1 MQPWPLF
8 RLLLIE
14 DVDDIQAIL
23 RFSLEMMAGWQVI
36 VAKST
41 QDWFTAAQD
50 KTPDVILVDVYA
62 KHSHILTHLKHSVFT
77 QDIPVV
83 CLVARDRL
91 SDQLQAKEDGAAAII
106 AKPFDPINLVKTIMG
121 LVESR

>member
-1 MQPWPLF
+1 MQPCPFL

-41 QDWFTAAQD
+41 QDWLTAAQD
-50 KTPDVILVDVYA
+50 RAPDVILVDVYA
-62 KHSHILTHLKHSVFT
+62 KRSDILIHLKRSFFT

-83 CLVARDRL
+83 CLVSRDRL

-106 AKPFDPINLVKTIMG
+106 AKPFDPINLVKTIIG